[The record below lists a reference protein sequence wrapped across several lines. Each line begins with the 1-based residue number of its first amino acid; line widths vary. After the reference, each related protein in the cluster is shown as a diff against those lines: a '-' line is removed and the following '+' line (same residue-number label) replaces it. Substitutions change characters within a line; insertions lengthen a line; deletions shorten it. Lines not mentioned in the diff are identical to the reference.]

1 MKEHHNITGII
12 LAGGKSTRIGTDK
25 AFLKLNG
32 ITFIEHITKSISPF
46 VSDIIIVSNNT
57 AYDKLGFK
65 RVEDLIKDSGPL
77 AGLYTGLHY
86 SKTAYNLVLSCDV
99 PLVNNRV
106 LNTLIDG
113 IDGTSE
119 VIQLKSLDRTIPLIA
134 IYKKE
139 CVTKCL
145 ELLNKGER
153 RLRAFV
159 NQLNTKTITLK
170 SDLDIYV
177 QNINTLE
184 QFKDIE
190 HAIEH

>member
-32 ITFIEHITKSISPF
+32 NTFIEHITKSISPF
-46 VSDIIIVSNNT
+46 VSDIIIVSNNA
-57 AYDKLGFK
+57 AYDKLGYK
-65 RVEDLIKDSGPL
+65 RVEDLINDSGPL

-86 SKTAYNLVLSCDV
+86 SKTTYNLVLSCDV
-99 PLVNNRV
+99 PLVNDRV
-106 LNTLIDG
+106 LKTLIDS

-134 IYKKE
+134 IYKKG
-139 CVTKCL
+139 CITKCL
-145 ELLNKGER
+145 QLLNKGER

>member
-32 ITFIEHITKSISPF
+32 ITFIEHIAKSISPF
-46 VSDIIIVSNNT
+46 VNEIIIVSNNT
-57 AYDKLGFK
+57 AYDKLGYK

-99 PLVNNRV
+99 PLVNDRV

-139 CVTKCL
+139 CITKCL

-159 NQLNTKTITLK
+159 SKLNTKTITLK

-177 QNINTLE
+177 KNINTLE

>member
-1 MKEHHNITGII
+1 MKEHQNITGII

-25 AFLKLNG
+25 AFIKLNG

-46 VSDIIIVSNNT
+46 VNEIIIVSDNA
-57 AYDKLGFK
+57 AYDKLGYK

-99 PLVNNRV
+99 PLLNDRV

-119 VIQLKSLDRTIPLIA
+119 VIQLKSLDRTIPLVA

>member
-1 MKEHHNITGII
+1 MNEHNNITGII

-32 ITFIEHITKSISPF
+32 ITFIEHITKSLRPF
-46 VSDIIIVSNNT
+46 VSDIIIVSNNA
-57 AYDKLGFK
+57 AYDKLGYK

-86 SKTAYNLVLSCDV
+86 SKTAHNLILSCDV

-153 RLRAFV
+153 RLRVFV

-177 QNINTLE
+177 KNINTLE

>member
-1 MKEHHNITGII
+1 MKEHHNITAII

-25 AFLKLNG
+25 AFIKLNG

-46 VSDIIIVSNNT
+46 VNEIIIVSDNA
-57 AYDKLGFK
+57 AYDKLGYK

-99 PLVNNRV
+99 PLLNDRV

-119 VIQLKSLDRTIPLIA
+119 VIQLKSLDRTIPLVA

>member
-1 MKEHHNITGII
+1 MKEHHNITAII

-25 AFLKLNG
+25 AFIKLNG

-46 VSDIIIVSNNT
+46 VNEIIVVSDNA
-57 AYDKLGFK
+57 AYDKLGYK

-99 PLVNNRV
+99 PLLNDRV

-119 VIQLKSLDRTIPLIA
+119 VIQLKSLDRTIPLVA

>member
-25 AFLKLNG
+25 AFIKLNG

-46 VSDIIIVSNNT
+46 VSEIIIVSNNT
-57 AYDKLGFK
+57 AYDKLGYK

-99 PLVNNRV
+99 PLVNDRV

-119 VIQLKSLDRTIPLIA
+119 VIQLKSLDRTIPLVA

>member
-1 MKEHHNITGII
+1 
-12 LAGGKSTRIGTDK
+12 
-25 AFLKLNG
+25 
-32 ITFIEHITKSISPF
+32 
-46 VSDIIIVSNNT
+46 
-57 AYDKLGFK
+57 
-65 RVEDLIKDSGPL
+65 
-77 AGLYTGLHY
+77 
-86 SKTAYNLVLSCDV
+86 
-99 PLVNNRV
+99 
-106 LNTLIDG
+106 LIDC

-153 RLRAFV
+153 RLRVFV